1 MHGWRHTLFFFI
13 KLVHV
18 HVAFYIKCDCFY
30 NMHDLGLGWIASQL
44 LKDLPP
50 PSTLYASMWLS
61 EDEPMKIKI
70 SILTDKGLAIQ
81 YTDQI
86 MIYMYCICMYCNI
99 LVPCSVCSQGL
110 YMYDNMIH
118 RQGTMI

>member
-1 MHGWRHTLFFFI
+1 M
-13 KLVHV
+13 
-18 HVAFYIKCDCFY
+18 AFKCDCFY

-50 PSTLYASMWLS
+50 PSTLYASMWPS

-86 MIYMYCICMYCNI
+86 MIYMYCIGTFWCPAVYVLRACTCMTI
-99 LVPCSVCSQGL
+99 
-110 YMYDNMIH
+110 
-118 RQGTMI
+118 